1 MGKPQFGLI
10 ILLIHTFF
18 SEGFWFLGFP
28 QLSKFPHLNKAQ
40 KCHPRGIKIH
50 INAFPIHLLFFPR
63 KTPTLEILVLRLL
76 NSTRFLPLF
85 LDDLSTYTKLLRRHT
100 ILIFPLYFSFAKVCL
115 RKLCLQN
122 MFIFFLRVPIPPQPQ
137 PLAIWPGPQDH

>member
-137 PLAIWPGPQDH
+137 PLAI